1 MSKKIQKRDAE
12 ASKAL
17 IISSAIELFSK
28 KGYAST
34 SMDELAKLSGLNKAM
49 VFYYFKNK
57 KGLYEAVIYA
67 KYACTHSYLPS
78 LLLKELSDSGAVLPP
93 KILFGAMRELFS
105 LFSDILKRGEEQCY
119 FHNAIPMMLY
129 FMVIGTLN
137 LMITT
142 KALRVEASQKEDI
155 LLDTCAISVAQ
166 ATDIHTLLDKLEHRP
181 ESRLDLLL
189 VDKSNLA
196 KQTLDDKL
204 IGLLPVAPNKLS
216 GMLKDSSIAQPF
228 SKDIMHESASFTW
241 PLFIKSISTLKEKAE
256 LLHLAS
262 KDKKKLNLYQRQ
274 AVVS

>member
-57 KGLYEAVIYA
+57 KGLYEAVMTQVLEEIQHKIVEENKKYSNPTEELESFIRTYA

-155 LLDTCAISVAQ
+155 LLDTCANC
-166 ATDIHTLLDKLEHRP
+166 DIDEIA
-181 ESRLDLLL
+181 DYI
-189 VDKSNLA
+189 VDKIN
-196 KQTLDDKL
+196 
-204 IGLLPVAPNKLS
+204 
-216 GMLKDSSIAQPF
+216 
-228 SKDIMHESASFTW
+228 IM
-241 PLFIKSISTLKEKAE
+241 LKEK
-256 LLHLAS
+256 
-262 KDKKKLNLYQRQ
+262 R
-274 AVVS
+274 